1 LREFYRFVKNKI
13 MTESEIKIYQTD
25 DGQTNIDVKFE
36 NETVWLSQKQM
47 AQLFDK
53 DSDTIGLHLKN
64 IYQSGELEEFA
75 TTEESSVV
83 QNEGKRQV
91 QRKIKL
97 YNLDAIISV
106 GYRVNS
112 KRGIQFRI
120 WASRIIKE
128 YLLTGYVIDNKRLV
142 QQNNQ
147 LKELQNS
154 VKILGDSMKFKTLT
168 NDESVGLLKIISD
181 YAYALDILDQY
192 DYQSLEIKDTSGKE
206 TYQLTY
212 EEAINQIITAK
223 KAHGNSDLFG
233 HEKDDSFKSS
243 ISTIYQTFDGVDLYP
258 SIEEKASNLLYF
270 IIKNHSFSD
279 GNKRIA
285 AFLFI
290 YFLEKNRILYDNIGN
305 KRIADNTLVAL
316 TLMIAVSKPEEKDT
330 MVKVIV
336 NLINRNN

>member
-1 LREFYRFVKNKI
+1 MK
-13 MTESEIKIYQTD
+13 ESEIKIYQTD
-25 DGQTNIDVKFE
+25 DGQTKIDVKFD
-36 NETVWLSQKQM
+36 NETVWLTQKQM
-47 AQLFDK
+47 SQLFDK

-64 IYQSGELEEFA
+64 IYQSGELEEHA
-75 TTEESSVV
+75 TAEYSSVV
-83 QNEGKRQV
+83 QQEGKRQV

-120 WASRIIKE
+120 WASRILKE
-128 YLLTGYVIDNKRLV
+128 YLLKGFAIDNKRLI

-147 LKELQNS
+147 LKELQAS
-154 VKILGDSMKFKTLT
+154 VKILGDSLKYKNLT
-168 NDESVGLLKIISD
+168 DDESIGLLNIISQ

-192 DYQSLEIKDTSGKE
+192 DYQNLEIKNTSGKE

-212 EEAINQIITAK
+212 EEAIEQIELAK
-223 KAHGNSDLFG
+223 KFHGNSVLFG
-233 HEKDDSFKSS
+233 NEKDESFKSS
-243 ISTIYQTFDGVDLYP
+243 ISTIYQTFDGTDLYP
-258 SIEEKASNLLYF
+258 SIEEKAANLLYF
-270 IIKNHSFSD
+270 ITKNHSFTD

-285 AFLFI
+285 AFLFL
-290 YFLEKNRILYDNIGN
+290 YFLERNKILFDDKMN

-336 NLINRNN
+336 NLINKNN

>member
-1 LREFYRFVKNKI
+1 

-25 DGQTNIDVKFE
+25 DGQTKIEVKFD
-36 NETVWLSQKQM
+36 NETVWLTQKQM

-64 IYQSGELEEFA
+64 IYQSGELEELS

-83 QNEGKRQV
+83 QQEGKREV
-91 QRKIKL
+91 KRKIKL

-120 WASRIIKE
+120 WASKIIKD
-128 YLLTGYVIDNKRLV
+128 YLLKGFVIDNKRLI
-142 QQNNQ
+142 QHNNQ
-147 LKELQNS
+147 LKELQTS
-154 VKILGDSMKFKTLT
+154 VKILGDSMKFIELT
-168 NDESVGLLKIISD
+168 DDESVGLLNIITKYS
-181 YAYALDILDQY
+181 YALDILDQY
-192 DYQSLEIKDTSGKE
+192 DYQSLEINNTSGSE
-206 TYQLTY
+206 LFQLTY
-212 EEAINQIITAK
+212 EEAMTQIKMAK
-223 KAHGNSDLFG
+223 KFHGNSDLFG
-233 HEKDDSFKSS
+233 REKDDSFKSS
-243 ISTIYQTFDGVDLYP
+243 ISTIYQTFNGIDLYP
-258 SIEEKASNLLYF
+258 SIEEKAANLLYF
-270 IIKNHSFSD
+270 ITKNHSFSD

-285 AFLFI
+285 AFLFL
-290 YFLEKNRILYDNIGN
+290 YFLERNGILFDESGN

-330 MVKVIV
+330 MIKVIV

>member
-1 LREFYRFVKNKI
+1 
-13 MTESEIKIYQTD
+13 MTESEIKIYQTV
-25 DGQTNIDVKFE
+25 DGQTKIDVKFD

-47 AQLFDK
+47 AHLFEK

-64 IYQSGELEEFA
+64 IYQSGELEELS

-83 QNEGKRQV
+83 QQEGKRQIK
-91 QRKIKL
+91 RKIKL

-128 YLLTGYVIDNKRLV
+128 YLLKGFVIDNKRLI

-147 LKELQNS
+147 LKELQAS
-154 VKILGDSMKFKTLT
+154 VKILGDSMKFKELT
-168 NDESVGLLKIISD
+168 NNESVGLLNIITK
-181 YAYALDILDQY
+181 YAYALDVLDQY
-192 DYQSLEIKDTSGKE
+192 DYQRLEITNTSGKE
-206 TYQLTY
+206 LYQLTY
-212 EEAINQIITAK
+212 NEAMTQIKLAK
-223 KAHGNSDLFG
+223 KFHGNSDLFG

-243 ISTIYQTFDGVDLYP
+243 ISTIYQTFDGIDLYP
-258 SIEEKASNLLYF
+258 SIEEKAANLLYF
-270 IIKNHSFSD
+270 ITKNHSFSD

-285 AFLFI
+285 AFLFL
-290 YFLEKNRILYDNIGN
+290 YFLERNGLLFDEKGN

-316 TLMIAVSKPEEKDT
+316 TLMIAVSKPEEKDI

-336 NLINRNN
+336 NLINKNN